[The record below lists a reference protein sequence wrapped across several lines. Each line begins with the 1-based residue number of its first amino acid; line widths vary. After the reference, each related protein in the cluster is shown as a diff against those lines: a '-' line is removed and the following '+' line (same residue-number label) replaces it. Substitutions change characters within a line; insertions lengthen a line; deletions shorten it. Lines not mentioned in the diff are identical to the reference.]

1 MRRVIWSDQAS
12 DDLLAQ
18 IEYISDDDPDAALRV
33 SDAITMAA
41 AKLGVAS
48 TGRPGRVAGT
58 YEKSLPRLSYV
69 IVYAIQGTN
78 TGETLTILRV
88 IHSARDWPGGGWPGD

>member
-1 MRRVIWSDQAS
+1 MLFRS
-12 DDLLAQ
+12 
-18 IEYISDDDPDAALRV
+18 EYISDDNPDAALRV

-69 IVYAIQGTN
+69 ISYVVQGTDI
-78 TGETLTILRV
+78 GEAVIILRV
-88 IHSARDWPGGGWPGD
+88 IHTARDWTGGGWPAP